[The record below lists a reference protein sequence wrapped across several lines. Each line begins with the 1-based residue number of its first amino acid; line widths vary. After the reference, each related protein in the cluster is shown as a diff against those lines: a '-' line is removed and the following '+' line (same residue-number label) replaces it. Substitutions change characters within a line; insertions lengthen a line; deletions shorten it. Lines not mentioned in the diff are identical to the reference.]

1 MNSRIVMIGTAP
13 EARGGVA
20 ALVRV
25 YQSHGLFERAH
36 VDYVPTHRDGSKL
49 RKLLV
54 AARAWLGVMGRI
66 IAGSVSLLHVHLAS
80 DASFWRKALFIVPA
94 HIRGIPYVLH
104 MHGGD
109 FPRFYAHSRWPGRQ
123 AFIRWIYHRARHVIA
138 LSTEWRAAILAMAP
152 ASRVSV
158 IPNPVEIPALP
169 SPLDAAPPGVLFM
182 GVLEERKGVHDLLR
196 AWPAVLEA
204 FPDARLVLA
213 GSGARESVESLAQRL
228 GVSESVEM
236 PGWVSPAECARL
248 LQRAWVFTLP
258 SHFEALP
265 MAVLEAMAA
274 GVPVV
279 ATRVGGIPMAVRNG
293 QSGLLFD
300 PLDVEALSAALRR
313 LLGDAGERRAM
324 GAAGRA
330 RAVESFSADVVVP
343 RLESLWRE
351 ALSSPQSRTDP
362 TPSPSGPDSTA

>member
-25 YQSHGLFERAH
+25 YQAHGLLARAQ
-36 VDYVPTHRDGSKL
+36 VEYVPSHRDGG
-49 RKLLV
+49 KLLKLGV
-54 AARAWLGVMGRI
+54 AIRAWLAVMARLL
-66 IAGSVSLLHVHLAS
+66 ARRVALLHVHLAS
-80 DASFWRKALFIVPA
+80 DASFWRKSLFIVPA
-94 HIRGIPYVLH
+94 HFMGVQYVLH

-109 FPRFYAHSRWPGRQ
+109 FPRFYARARWPGRQ
-123 AFIRWIYHRARHVIA
+123 PFIRWIYHRARHVIA

-152 ASRVSV
+152 AARVSV
-158 IPNPVEIPALP
+158 IPNPVEIPAAQASLA
-169 SPLDAAPPGVLFM
+169 STPPTVLFM

-196 AWPAVLEA
+196 AWSAVREA
-204 FPDARLVLA
+204 FPEARLVLA
-213 GSGARESVESLAQRL
+213 GSGARESVEALAREL
-228 GVSESVEM
+228 GIAASVDM

-248 LQRAWVFTLP
+248 LQGASVFALP

-279 ATRVGGIPMAVRNG
+279 ATRVGGIPMAVRDG
-293 QSGLLFD
+293 ESGLLLE
-300 PLDVEALSAALRR
+300 PRDVAALSAALER
-313 LLGDAGERRAM
+313 LLGDPGMRRAM
-324 GAAGRA
+324 GSAARA
-330 RAVESFSADVVVP
+330 RAVENFSADVLIP

-351 ALSSPQSRTDP
+351 SLPPALPSAT
-362 TPSPSGPDSTA
+362 TAPSPSGPDSAS